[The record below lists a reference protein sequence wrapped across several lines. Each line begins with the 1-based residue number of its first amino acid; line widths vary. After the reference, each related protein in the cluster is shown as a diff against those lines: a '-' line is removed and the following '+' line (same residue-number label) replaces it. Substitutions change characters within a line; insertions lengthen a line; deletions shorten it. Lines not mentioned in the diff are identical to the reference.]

1 MPIKQDRRKNINT
14 DTFPDSAV
22 AVVLYKNPYL
32 SESEGPA
39 VSPILK

>member
-1 MPIKQDRRKNINT
+1 MPIKQDRNKNINT

-22 AVVLYKNPYL
+22 AVVLYNNPYL
-32 SESEGPA
+32 SESEEPA